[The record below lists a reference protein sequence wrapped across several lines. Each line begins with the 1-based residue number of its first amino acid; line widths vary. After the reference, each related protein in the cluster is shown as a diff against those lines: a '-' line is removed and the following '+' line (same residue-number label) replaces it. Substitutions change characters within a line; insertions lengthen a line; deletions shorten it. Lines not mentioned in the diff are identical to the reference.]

1 MNPDGTG
8 PAKLRLGLIG
18 AGNMAEALVRGALAA
33 GIVEPEHVV
42 ASDPAAPRRELFAE
56 LGAVLADDNLD
67 AVRKVG
73 TVVLAVKPQM
83 IDSVLEELAGEVDGK
98 LIVSIVA
105 GATSAKISKALGPGA
120 RVVRTMPNTPLLV
133 DVGATAIAP
142 GPGANS
148 RDLTLVRALFGAG
161 GRVFEMSEEHMD
173 AVTAVS
179 GTGPA
184 YLFYLAEAMI
194 EAAEAEGFSEDEAK
208 RLVGATLR
216 GAGELLF
223 RSQHSAQELR
233 RRVTT
238 PGGTTAAAVEVLD
251 GGGVHA
257 KLVEA
262 VRRAAERSR
271 ELGRG

>member
-1 MNPDGTG
+1 MNPDGT
-8 PAKLRLGLIG
+8 PAKLRLALIG
-18 AGNMAEALVRGALAA
+18 AGNMAEALVRGALTA
-33 GIVEPEHVV
+33 GIVDPDQVI
-42 ASDPAAPRRELFAE
+42 ASDPAAPRRELFAS
-56 LGAVLADDNLD
+56 LGIVLAENNVE
-67 AVRKVG
+67 AAEAVG

-83 IDSVLEELAGEVDGK
+83 LDEVLKDLAGKVDGK
-98 LIVSIVA
+98 LVVSFVA
-105 GATSAKISKALGPGA
+105 GATSKHISDALGGAA

-133 DVGATAIAP
+133 DMGATAIAP
-142 GPGANS
+142 GPGATS
-148 RDLTLVRALFGAG
+148 QDMSLVRALFGAG
-161 GRVFEMSEEHMD
+161 GQVFEMTEERMD

-194 EAAEAEGFSEDEAK
+194 EAAEAEGFSADDAK
-208 RLVGATLR
+208 RLVGATLK
-216 GAGELLF
+216 GAGELLH
-223 RSQHSAQELR
+223 RSEHSARDLR

-251 GGGVHA
+251 GENVHD
-257 KLVEA
+257 KLVRA